1 MLFRSPSFETSDRL
15 EFNKPD
21 GKTVIFFYTEADT
34 RNLKLSPLLAGRV
47 LTIYHYPA
55 KPREYDLTALKKK
68 TRTVG
73 RGVTSEGDAMT
84 SYDDGERGISY
95 HFKKDESK
103 VWRVVYYGPRA
114 EFARFKTEEAS
125 R

>member
-1 MLFRSPSFETSDRL
+1 M
-15 EFNKPD
+15 EFNKSD
-21 GKTVIFFYTEADT
+21 GKIVVFFYTQADT
-34 RNLKLSPLLAGRV
+34 RNLSLVPSLAGKV
-47 LTIYHYPA
+47 LTIYFYPS
-55 KPREYDLTALKKK
+55 KPRVYDLDDLKKK

-95 HFKKDESK
+95 HFRKNETK
-103 VWRVVYYGPRA
+103 VWRVVYYAPRV
-114 EFARFKTEEAS
+114 EFARFKLEGGA